1 VDARNKSGH
10 DERKGGRLS
19 IVGIDIGGTFTDLVG
34 YQAGAIVTSK
44 CATVPADPTAGVAE
58 ALRLAGCDV
67 AAMDELLHGSTIAIN
82 TVLEHSGA
90 RTALITTA
98 GFRDVYAIGRGNRP
112 DAFNLFFHR
121 PRPLVPRELTFEVAE
136 RMNAAGE
143 VLAPID
149 PAAVELLGRRL
160 VALGIE
166 AVAVCFLHSYAN
178 PAHEAA
184 AGDVLRQHFPDLF
197 VTLSHELLREFR
209 EYERTSTTVLNA
221 FVGPRVSRY
230 LGRFEGFAQEARFAG
245 RIAIMRSNG
254 GTMSIAQARRE
265 PVAMMESGPVAGM
278 IGAGRLADRM
288 GIERAIGFDMGGTTA
303 KCTLINGGIAPI
315 EEGYVIGDE
324 FTGQPMQLP
333 VVDIVE
339 VGAGGGSLAWC
350 DRSGGLHVGPVSA
363 GADPG
368 PACYGRGGA
377 APAVTDADLLL
388 GRLNGERFLG
398 GHMKLARAP
407 AEAAI
412 GRIGQTLGLGTVATA
427 LGITTIADGAMSLAV
442 RAVSVNRGIDPRE
455 TTLVAFGGAG
465 PLHAVAVAREISIP
479 RVVIPKLP
487 GNFSALGMLMAQ
499 WRHDFVR
506 TLVGEFGEI
515 GRSEAQRAFA
525 ELRAAGEAAL
535 ARDIPAR
542 DQLAQGRFDFAA
554 DMRYR
559 GQEHTIA
566 IPVAGADDLTGD
578 TETTRLKF
586 NQQHDRRYGHAAPD
600 QSIEIVNLRLT
611 VTVPRMED
619 VIGRWLSQPWTPIE
633 SAPEQRRPVV
643 FEDPARA
650 IEARILW
657 RPALPAG
664 SEIAGPAVIEEP
676 NSTTL
681 VGPGDH
687 AKVDPSGHIIVTL
700 AERE

>member
-1 VDARNKSGH
+1 M
-10 DERKGGRLS
+10 S

-34 YQAGAIVTSK
+34 FEDGAIIASK
-44 CATVPADPTAGVAE
+44 CSTVPADPTAGAAE

-67 AAMDELLHGSTIAIN
+67 AAMSELLHGSTIAIN
-82 TVLEHSGA
+82 TVLEKSGA
-90 RTALITTA
+90 KTALITTA

-121 PRPLVPRELTFEVAE
+121 PRPLVPRELTFELAE
-136 RMNAAGE
+136 RINAAGE
-143 VLAPID
+143 VLVPID
-149 PAAVELLGRRL
+149 SAAVERLGHRL
-160 VALGIE
+160 VALGVE
-166 AVAVCFLHSYAN
+166 AVAVCLLHSYAN

-184 AGDVLRQHFPDLF
+184 VGAVLRRHFPALF
-197 VTLSHELLREFR
+197 VTLSHEVLREFR

-230 LGRFEGFAQEARFAG
+230 LGGFETFAQQARFAG
-245 RIAIMRSNG
+245 QIAIMRSNG
-254 GTMSIAQARRE
+254 GTMSLGQARRE

-278 IGAGRLADRM
+278 IGAGRLAALL

-303 KCTLINGGIAPI
+303 KCTLITGGIAPI

-350 DRSGGLHVGPVSA
+350 DAGGGLHVGPLSA

-377 APAVTDADLLL
+377 APAVTDADLVL
-388 GRLNGERFLG
+388 GRLNAERFLG
-398 GHMKLARAP
+398 GHMRLDRALAERAV
-407 AEAAI
+407 AAI
-412 GRIGQTLGLGTVATA
+412 GERLALGTVEAA
-427 LGITTIADGAMSLAV
+427 HGIATIADGAMSLAV
-442 RAVSVNRGIDPRE
+442 RAVSVGRGIDPRDS
-455 TTLVAFGGAG
+455 TLIAFGGAG
-465 PLHAVAVAREISIP
+465 PLHAVAIAREISIP

-499 WRHDFVR
+499 WRDDFVR
-506 TLVGEFGEI
+506 TLIGLVGEV
-515 GRSEAQRAFA
+515 RPSDAKRAFA
-525 ELRAAGEAAL
+525 ELTAAGEAAL
-535 ARDIPAR
+535 ARDHLER
-542 DQLAQGRFDFAA
+542 GRFDFAA
-554 DMRYR
+554 DLRYR

-566 IPVAGADDLTGD
+566 IPVARAEDLTDD
-578 TETTRLKF
+578 TEATRIRF
-586 NQQHDRRYGHAAPD
+586 NEQHDRRYGHAAPD

-611 VTVPRMED
+611 VSVPRMD
-619 VIGRWLSQPWTPIE
+619 DAIAHWLSQPFTPADA
-633 SAPEQRRPVV
+633 APEQRRPVV
-643 FEDPARA
+643 LDEPDRP
-650 IEARILW
+650 IEARVLW
-657 RPALPAG
+657 RPALAAG
-664 SEIAGPAVIEEP
+664 TEIAGPAVIEEP

-681 VGPGDH
+681 IGRGDH
-687 AKVDPSGHIIVTL
+687 AIIDPSGHIIVTL

>member
-1 VDARNKSGH
+1 M
-10 DERKGGRLS
+10 S

-34 YQAGAIVTSK
+34 YQQGAIVTSK
-44 CATVPADPTAGVAE
+44 CSTVPADPTAGAAQ
-58 ALRLAGCDV
+58 ALRIAGCDV
-67 AAMDELLHGSTIAIN
+67 AALDELLHGSTIAIN
-82 TVLEHSGA
+82 TVLEKSGA
-90 RTALITTA
+90 KTALITTE

-136 RMNAAGE
+136 RMSAAARCS
-143 VLAPID
+143 LRSTPSPSKIWR
-149 PAAVELLGRRL
+149 RRL
-160 VALGIE
+160 TALGVE
-166 AVAVCFLHSYAN
+166 AIAVCFLHAYAN

-184 AGDVLRQHFPDLF
+184 TGAVLRHHFPDLF
-197 VTLSHELLREFR
+197 VTLSHEILREFR

-230 LGRFEGFAQEARFAG
+230 LARFEGFAREAGFAG
-245 RIAIMRSNG
+245 KIAIMRSNG

-278 IGAGRLADRM
+278 IGAGRLAGLL

-303 KCTLINGGIAPI
+303 KCALITGGIAPI
-315 EEGYVIGDE
+315 AEGYFIGDQ

-350 DRSGGLHVGPVSA
+350 DTSGGLHVGPVSA

-377 APAVTDADLLL
+377 AAAVTDADLLL

-398 GHMKLARAP
+398 GKMTLDRALADV
-407 AEAAI
+407 AI
-412 GRIGQTLGLGTVATA
+412 GKLGPTLGLDNVATA

-442 RAVSVNRGIDPRE
+442 RAVSVKRGIDPRD
-455 TTLVAFGGAG
+455 TALIAFGGAG
-465 PLHAVAVAREISIP
+465 PLHAAAIAREISIP
-479 RVVIPKLP
+479 RVVVPKLP

-506 TLVGEFGEI
+506 TLVGQFGEI
-515 GRSEAQRAFA
+515 NATDAARAFA
-525 ELRAAGEAAL
+525 ELRTAGEAAL
-535 ARDIPAR
+535 SRDYPSR
-542 DQLAQGRFDFAA
+542 DQFARARFDFAA
-554 DMRYR
+554 DLRYR

-566 IPVAGADDLTGD
+566 IAVAGADDLTGD

-611 VTVPRMED
+611 VTLPRMED
-619 VIGRWLSQPWTPIE
+619 VIGRWLSQPWTPGE
-633 SAPEQRRPVV
+633 PAAEQRRPVI
-643 FEDPARA
+643 FDDPARA
-650 IEARILW
+650 VEARILW
-657 RPALPAG
+657 RPALAG
-664 SEIAGPAVIEEP
+664 GAEIAGPAVIEEP

-681 VGPGDH
+681 IGPGDH
-687 AKVDPSGHIIVTL
+687 AVVDASGHIIVTL
-700 AERE
+700 GERE